1 MYCKANQIVIS
12 YEKCCYIEF
21 KRPLNA
27 PKLKLSFLGKE
38 VKPEKKCKFLGIFIN
53 ENLDWSDQI
62 SNARKLASQA
72 IGALNSIKSCVPQ
85 KILRSVYFALVQPYF
100 IYTMPL
106 WASNHSSND
115 FEALFRLQKRALRI
129 ITNNTKKVEGIFQH
143 TKPLFQK
150 TYILTVHNL
159 YFYFSACEAFKVLS
173 SKKPATIF
181 NFFDISSRSSRLIL
195 PKFNKE
201 KYKSNSFIFN
211 SSKIINLLAA
221 NNIDYNGLS
230 LQRFKTLVKRF
241 LMNRQ
246 NKHINNDPNWL
257 PINYSIFS
265 DVAL

>member
-1 MYCKANQIVIS
+1 MGN
-12 YEKCCYIEF
+12 
-21 KRPLNA
+21 
-27 PKLKLSFLGKE
+27 E
-38 VKPEKKCKFLGIFIN
+38 VKAEKKCKFLGIFIN

-72 IGALNSIKSCVPQ
+72 IGALNSIKNCVPQ

-106 WASNHSSND
+106 WASNHSSID
-115 FEALFRLQKRALRI
+115 FESLFRLQKRALRI
-129 ITNNTKKVEGIFQH
+129 VTNSTKKIGGIFQN

-181 NFFDISSRSSRLIL
+181 DFFEISPGSSRLIL

-201 KYKSNSFIFN
+201 KTKSNSFIFN

-221 NNIDYNGLS
+221 NNIKYSVLS

-241 LMNRQ
+241 LMTRQ
-246 NKHINNDPNWL
+246 NKRINNDPNWL
-257 PINYSIFS
+257 PLNYSIYS
-265 DVAL
+265 DVVL